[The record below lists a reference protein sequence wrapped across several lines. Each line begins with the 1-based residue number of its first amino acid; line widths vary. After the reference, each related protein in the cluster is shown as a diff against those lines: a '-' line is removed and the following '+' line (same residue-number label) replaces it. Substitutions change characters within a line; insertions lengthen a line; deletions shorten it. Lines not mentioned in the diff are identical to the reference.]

1 MGPPSI
7 LVVMP
12 TLGTRHATLPGAVE
26 SVRSQG
32 GVDARLVV
40 VLPAGA
46 TQARAVVTAA
56 GADIVDDPGRGLS
69 AAVNAGL
76 AESSGE
82 EFFAW
87 LNDDDY
93 FLPGGLQR
101 VCSMLAA
108 RADAVVAYGACVY
121 IDELDRTLGVNRAGH
136 LAHRVQSWGPNLL
149 PQPAAVCRL
158 SDVLAAGGYDET
170 LRYSMDLDMFLR
182 LRRRGAFVATRDEVA
197 TFRWHAES
205 ISVYSRREAVAE
217 AQRVKRRHLPPSL
230 RRLAPLWDGPVRWAT
245 VLAGAQLARR
255 AKRVGER

>member
-12 TLGTRHATLPGAVE
+12 TLGIRHATLPRALD
-26 SVRSQG
+26 SVRAQH

-40 VLPAGA
+40 VMPEGA
-46 TQARAVVTAA
+46 RQARAVVTAA

-76 AESSGE
+76 AARNGE

-121 IDELDRTLGVNRAGH
+121 IDERDRTLGVNRAGH
-136 LAHRVQSWGPNLL
+136 LAHKVQTWGPNLL

-158 SDVLAAGGYDET
+158 SEVLAAGGYDET
-170 LRYSMDLDMFLR
+170 LRYAMDLDMFLR
-182 LRRRGAFVATRDEVA
+182 LRRRGAFVATRDQIA

-205 ISVYSRREAVAE
+205 ISVNSRRDAVAE
-217 AQRVKRRHLPPSL
+217 AQQVKRRHLGPRV
-230 RRLAPLWDGPVRWAT
+230 RRVAPLWDGPVRWAT
-245 VLAGAQLARR
+245 LLAGVQLARR
-255 AKRVGER
+255 AKQVGRG